1 MVLRGFD
8 EATRLYVVYWDTQG
22 QERFGGRMKSDH
34 SRTSEGEASMTNDGT
49 IDGEHRRW
57 LETVYAKAKQRG
69 GERTDTDFRTGST
82 EAHPVYSPADVAD
95 LDYIRDLGYPGEY
108 PYTRGVQPTM
118 YRGRLWSIRQYA
130 GYGTP
135 EETNE
140 RFKFLL
146 KEGQPGLSVA
156 FDLPTQLGY
165 DSDDPLSAGEV
176 GKVGVAIDTLADMET
191 MFDGIPLDR
200 VSTSMTI
207 NAPASVLVAMY
218 AVVGQKQ
225 GVPQDRIAGTAQN
238 DVLKEYVA
246 RGTYIYPPRPS
257 LRLAADLMAY
267 CARELP
273 RFNPI
278 SISGY
283 HIRDAG
289 STAVQEMAFTFAN
302 AIAYI
307 EAALERGVG
316 IDDIGPRISWI
327 FNTQNNFL
335 EEVAKYRALRRMW
348 AKIMRERFK
357 AQDARSW
364 MFRTHVQTGGATLTA
379 QQPEVNII
387 RAALQALASVLGGVQ
402 SLALSCYDEALA
414 LPTEE
419 AQRIAVRTQQIIAY
433 ESGVPNT
440 IDPLG
445 GSYYIETLTNEL
457 ERKAWEY
464 LDRIEDMGGGVAAIE
479 TGYMQREIQEASYA
493 YQQAVDE
500 GKKIIVGVNKFQNE
514 DEEPPFI
521 FRVNPEAERA
531 QTERLARVRS
541 QRDEGAVR
549 AALSRLE
556 DVCGD
561 GENLMPP
568 IVEAVKAY
576 ASVGEICGVMRSV
589 FGDYRAPTAV

>member
-1 MVLRGFD
+1 MNIR
-8 EATRLYVVYWDTQG
+8 E
-22 QERFGGRMKSDH
+22 
-34 SRTSEGEASMTNDGT
+34 
-49 IDGEHRRW
+49 EHQRW
-57 LETVYAKAKQRG
+57 LETKYEKAVEKA
-69 GERTDTDFRTGST
+69 GERKDTDFRTSST
-82 EAHPVYSPADVAD
+82 EVRPLCTPADAAD
-95 LDYIRDLGYPGEY
+95 LDYNRDLGYPGEY
-108 PYTRGVQPTM
+108 PFTRGVQPTM

-130 GYGTP
+130 GFGTP

-165 DSDDPLSAGEV
+165 DSDDPLAEGEV

-191 MFDGIPLDR
+191 MFEGIPLDK

-207 NAPASVLVAMY
+207 NAPAAVLVAMY
-218 AVVGQKQ
+218 AVVGRKQ
-225 GVPQDRIAGTAQN
+225 GVSQDRIAGTAQN

-246 RGTYIYPPRPS
+246 RGTYIFPPMPS
-257 LRLAADLMAY
+257 LRLAADLMAH
-267 CARELP
+267 CSRELP

-307 EAALERGVG
+307 EATLQRGFS
-316 IDDIGPRISWI
+316 IDDVGPRISWI

-348 AKIMRERFK
+348 ATIMRERFK
-357 AQDARSW
+357 AQDPRSW
-364 MFRTHVQTGGATLTA
+364 MLRTNVQTGGATLTA

-387 RAALQALASVLGGVQ
+387 RTALQGLATVLGGVQ

-419 AQRIAVRTQQIIAY
+419 AQRIAVRTQQVIAY
-433 ESGVPNT
+433 ESGAPNT
-440 IDPLG
+440 IDPLA
-445 GSYYIETLTNEL
+445 GSYFIENLTDEL
-457 ERKAWEY
+457 EKGAWDY
-464 LDRIEDMGGGVAAIE
+464 LHRIEDMGGAVTAIE

-493 YQQAVDE
+493 YQQAIDE
-500 GKKIIVGVNKFQNE
+500 GRKIIVGVNRFQEEN
-514 DEEPPFI
+514 EEPKMI
-521 FRVNPEAERA
+521 FRVNPEAEQA
-531 QTERLARVRS
+531 QLVRLRKTRED
-541 QRDEGAVR
+541 RDNTTVEAS
-549 AALSRLE
+549 LSRLE
-556 DVCGD
+556 AVCRD
-561 GENLMPP
+561 DADLMPP
-568 IVEAVKAY
+568 IVEAVEAY
-576 ASVGEICGVMRSV
+576 ASVGEICGVMRKV

>member
-1 MVLRGFD
+1 M
-8 EATRLYVVYWDTQG
+8 
-22 QERFGGRMKSDH
+22 SDNGSNGKH
-34 SRTSEGEASMTNDGT
+34 
-49 IDGEHRRW
+49 IDGEHQKW
-57 LETVYAKAKQRG
+57 LETMYARAVEKG
-69 GERTDTDFRTGST
+69 GERKDTDFRTSST
-82 EAHPVYSPADVAD
+82 EVHPLYTPADTSEI
-95 LDYIRDLGYPGEY
+95 DYGRDIGYPGEY
-108 PYTRGVQPTM
+108 PFTRGVQANM
-118 YRGRLWSIRQYA
+118 YRGKVWSIRQYA

-146 KEGQPGLSVA
+146 SEGQPGLSVA

-165 DSDDPLSAGEV
+165 DSDDPLARGEV

-191 MFDGIPLDR
+191 MFEGIPLDK

-246 RGTYIYPPRPS
+246 RGTYIYPPKPS

-273 RFNPI
+273 RFNAI

-283 HIRDAG
+283 HMRDAG

-302 AIAYI
+302 ACAYV

-316 IDDIGPRISWI
+316 VDDIGPRISWI
-327 FNTQNNFL
+327 FNTQNNVL

-348 AKIMRERFK
+348 ARIMKERFEAK
-357 AQDARSW
+357 DERS
-364 MFRTHVQTGGATLTA
+364 MMLRTHVQTGGATLTA

-387 RAALQALASVLGGVQ
+387 RATLQALATVLGGVQ

-419 AQRIAVRTQQIIAY
+419 AQRLAVRTQQVIAY
-433 ESGVPNT
+433 ESGVADT
-440 IDPLG
+440 VDPLG
-445 GSYYIETLTNEL
+445 GSYYIEALTDEL
-457 ERKAWEY
+457 EKKAREY
-464 LDRIEDMGGGVAAIE
+464 LERIEDMGGAIAAIE
-479 TGYMQREIQEASYA
+479 SGYVQREIQEASYA
-493 YQQAVDE
+493 YQKAVDE
-500 GKKIIVGVNKFQNE
+500 GRKVIVGVNKFQNE
-514 DEEPPFI
+514 GEEPQMI
-521 FRVNPEAERA
+521 FRPNPASEKS
-531 QTERLARVRS
+531 QIERLNATRAR
-541 QRDEGAVR
+541 RDDAAVK
-549 AALSRLE
+549 AALARLAE
-556 DVCGD
+556 ACKN
-561 GENLMPP
+561 GENLMYP
-568 IVEAVKAY
+568 IVEAVKTY
-576 ASVGEICGVMRSV
+576 ASVGEVCGTMRGV
-589 FGDYRAPTAV
+589 FGEYTPATAV

>member
-1 MVLRGFD
+1 MSQDNGPK
-8 EATRLYVVYWDTQG
+8 Q
-22 QERFGGRMKSDH
+22 DH
-34 SRTSEGEASMTNDGT
+34 DS
-49 IDGEHRRW
+49 W
-57 LETVYAKAKQRG
+57 LDSGYRKAVERG
-69 GERTDTDFRTGST
+69 GERADTDFCTSST
-82 EAHPVYSPADVAD
+82 ESKPLYGPWDD
-95 LDYIRDLGYPGEY
+95 GRDYDGDIGYPGEY

-130 GYGTP
+130 GFGTP
-135 EETNE
+135 DETNQ

-165 DSDDPLSAGEV
+165 DSDDPLSEGEV
-176 GKVGVAIDTLADMET
+176 GKVGVAIDTLADMEA
-191 MFDGIPLDR
+191 MFEGIPLDQ

-207 NAPASVLVAMY
+207 NAPAAVLVAMY
-218 AVVGQKQ
+218 AVVGEKQ
-225 GVPQDRIAGTAQN
+225 GVPSDQVSGTAQN

-246 RGTYIYPPRPS
+246 RGTYIYPPKPS

-307 EAALERGVG
+307 EAAVERGVSV
-316 IDDIGPRISWI
+316 DEVGPRISWI

-357 AQDARSW
+357 AEDPRSW

-387 RAALQALASVLGGVQ
+387 RTALQALSTVLGGVQ

-419 AQRIAVRTQQIIAY
+419 AQRIAVRTQQVIAY
-433 ESGVPNT
+433 ESGVAST
-440 IDPLG
+440 IDPFA
-445 GSYYIETLTNEL
+445 GSYYIEALTDEL
-457 ERKAWEY
+457 EQRAWEY
-464 LDRIEDMGGGVAAIE
+464 LDRVLDMGGAVAAIE
-479 TGYMQREIQEASYA
+479 SGFVQREIQEASYA
-493 YQQAVDE
+493 YQTAIDA
-500 GKKIIVGVNKFQNE
+500 GKKVIVGVNRFRQE
-514 DEEPPFI
+514 DEEPQMI

-531 QTERLARVRS
+531 QIERLKRVRTG
-541 QRDEGAVR
+541 RDQSAVEASLR
-549 AALSRLE
+549 RLE
-556 DVCGD
+556 DACRGT
-561 GENLMPP
+561 ESLMPS

-576 ASVGEICGVMRSV
+576 ASVGEICGVMRVV

>member
-1 MVLRGFD
+1 MADNGDLPNENKR
-8 EATRLYVVYWDTQG
+8 W
-22 QERFGGRMKSDH
+22 QE
-34 SRTSEGEASMTNDGT
+34 TT
-49 IDGEHRRW
+49 
-57 LETVYAKAKQRG
+57 YARAKERG
-69 GERTDTDFRTGST
+69 GERKDTDFRTSSA
-82 EAHPVYSPADVAD
+82 EARPLYTPEDVAD
-95 LDYIRDLGYPGEY
+95 LDYNRDVGYPGEY
-108 PYTRGVQPTM
+108 PYTRGVQATG

-135 EETNE
+135 EETNQ

-165 DSDDPLSAGEV
+165 DSDDPLSVGEV

-191 MFDGIPLDR
+191 MFEGIPLDQ

-218 AVVGQKQ
+218 AVVGKKQ
-225 GVPQDRIAGTAQN
+225 GVPQDRVSGTAQN

-246 RGTYIYPPRPS
+246 RGTYIYPPKPS
-257 LRLAADLMAY
+257 LRLAADLMSY

-273 RFNPI
+273 RFNSI

-283 HIRDAG
+283 HMREAG
-289 STAVQEMAFTFAN
+289 CTAAQEMAFTFAN

-307 EAALERGVG
+307 EASLERGVG
-316 IDDIGPRISWI
+316 VDDIGPRISWI

-335 EEVAKYRALRRMW
+335 EEIAKYRALRRMW

-357 AQDARSW
+357 AQDTRSW
-364 MFRTHVQTGGATLTA
+364 MLRTHVQTGGATLTA
-379 QQPEVNII
+379 QQPENNIV
-387 RAALQALASVLGGVQ
+387 RAALQALATTLGGVQ

-419 AQRIAVRTQQIIAY
+419 AQRIAVRTQQVIAY
-433 ESGVPNT
+433 ESGIANT
-440 IDPLG
+440 ADPLG
-445 GSYYIETLTNEL
+445 GSYYIEWLTNEL

-464 LDRIEDMGGGVAAIE
+464 LERVEDIGGAVEAIE
-479 TGYMQREIQEASYA
+479 GGYYQREIQEASYA
-493 YQQAVDE
+493 YQQAIDE
-500 GKKIIVGVNKFQNE
+500 GRKVIVGVNKFAKE
-514 DEEPPFI
+514 DEEPQMI

-531 QTERLARVRS
+531 QIKRLEKIRGERD
-541 QRDEGAVR
+541 QRAVD

-556 DVCGD
+556 EVSRD
-561 GENLMPP
+561 GENLMYP
-568 IVEAVKAY
+568 IVDAVKVY
-576 ASVGEICGVMRSV
+576 ASVGEICGVMRRV
-589 FGDYRAPTAV
+589 FGDYQPPTAV

>member
-1 MVLRGFD
+1 M
-8 EATRLYVVYWDTQG
+8 TQNG
-22 QERFGGRMKSDH
+22 DLPNEIK
-34 SRTSEGEASMTNDGT
+34 
-49 IDGEHRRW
+49 RW
-57 LETVYAKAKQRG
+57 RETTYAKAKERG
-69 GERTDTDFRTGST
+69 GERKDTDFRTSSAEVQPLYT
-82 EAHPVYSPADVAD
+82 PEDVAD
-95 LDYIRDLGYPGEY
+95 IDYNRDIGYPGEY
-108 PYTRGVQPTM
+108 PYTRGVQATG

-135 EETNE
+135 EETNK

-165 DSDDPLSAGEV
+165 DSDDPLSVGEV

-191 MFDGIPLDR
+191 MFDGIPLDQ

-225 GVPQDRIAGTAQN
+225 GVPQDRVSGTAQN

-246 RGTYIYPPRPS
+246 RGTYIYPPKPS
-257 LRLAADLMAY
+257 LRLAADLMSY

-273 RFNPI
+273 RFNAI

-307 EAALERGVG
+307 DATLERGVSV
-316 IDDIGPRISWI
+316 DDVGPRISWI

-357 AQDARSW
+357 AEDPRSW
-364 MFRTHVQTGGATLTA
+364 MLRTHVQTGGATLTA
-379 QQPEVNII
+379 QQPENNIV
-387 RAALQALASVLGGVQ
+387 RAALQALATTLGGVQ

-414 LPTEE
+414 LPAEE
-419 AQRIAVRTQQIIAY
+419 AQRIAVRTQQVIAY

-440 IDPLG
+440 ADPLG
-445 GSYYIETLTNEL
+445 GSYYIEWLTNEL
-457 ERKAWEY
+457 ERRAWEY
-464 LDRIEDMGGGVAAIE
+464 LDRIEDMGGAIAAIE
-479 TGYMQREIQEASYA
+479 SGYYQREIQEAAYA
-493 YQQAVDE
+493 YQKAIDE
-500 GKKIIVGVNKFQNE
+500 GAKVIVGVNKFQQEN
-514 DEEPPFI
+514 EEPQMI

-531 QTERLARVRS
+531 QHERLARVRKE
-541 QRDEGAVR
+541 RDQKAVD
-549 AALSRLE
+549 AALSRLQE
-556 DVCGD
+556 VCGD
-561 GENLMPP
+561 GENLMYP
-568 IVEAVKAY
+568 IVDAVKAY
-576 ASVGEICGVMRSV
+576 ASVGEICGVMREV
-589 FGDYRAPTAV
+589 FGDYQPPTAV